1 MTKEQA
7 AYVFLQNLRDNRILQ
22 QKLFILAEEQP
33 QAVLEYIDTLPDDW
47 RRTQDSTTDLLKR
60 LEHAANKQLNRK

>member
-7 AYVFLQNLRDNRILQ
+7 AYVFLQNLRDNRALQ
-22 QKLFILAEEQP
+22 QKLFSLAEDQP

-47 RRTQDSTTDLLKR
+47 RRTEDSTTDLLKR
-60 LEHAANKQLNRK
+60 LEHAANNQLNRK